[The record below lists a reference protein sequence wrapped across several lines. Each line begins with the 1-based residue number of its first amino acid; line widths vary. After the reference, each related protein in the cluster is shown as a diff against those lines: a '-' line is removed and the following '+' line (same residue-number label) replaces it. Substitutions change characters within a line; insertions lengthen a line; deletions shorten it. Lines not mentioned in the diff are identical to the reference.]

1 MKKLLVFVGGGGSGK
16 TTLIAKLVE
25 EYPDRFKK
33 VVTCTSRP
41 MRVGEVD
48 GADYHFLPTE
58 YFSGNQ
64 DLVLVKKTSTGF
76 YYGTRKSDLLSD
88 DYHLLLTLR
97 VTGIKKL
104 VDLGLK
110 NIAVARISISEE
122 LKVKRMRQ
130 RGDTEEMIASRL
142 QSDVESKVEV
152 DFGQLPII
160 NLDATQTI
168 RDEINLVMRYLG
180 Y

>member
-1 MKKLLVFVGGGGSGK
+1 MKKLIAFVGGGGSGK

-41 MRVGEVD
+41 MRVGEIEGV
-48 GADYHFLPTE
+48 DYHFLPAE
-58 YFSGNQ
+58 YFVDNQ
-64 DLVLVKKTSTGF
+64 NLVLVKKTSAGF
-76 YYGTRKSDLLSD
+76 YYGTRKSDLFSD

-97 VTGIKKL
+97 VIGIKKL

-110 NIAVARISISEE
+110 NIVVARIAISEE
-122 LKVKRMRQ
+122 LKIKRMRQ

-142 QSDVESKVEV
+142 QSDVESKSEV

-168 RDEINLVMRYLG
+168 RDEINLVMKYLG

>member
-41 MRVGEVD
+41 MRVGEVE
-48 GADYHFLPTE
+48 GVDYHFLPAE
-58 YFSGNQ
+58 CFSGNQ
-64 DLVLVKKTSTGF
+64 DLVLVKKTGNGF

-97 VTGIKKL
+97 VIGIKKL

-110 NIAVARISISEE
+110 NIVVAHISISEE
-122 LKVKRMRQ
+122 LKVARMRQ

-142 QSDVESKVEV
+142 RSDVESKAEV

-168 RDEINLVMRYLG
+168 RDEVNLVMKYFG